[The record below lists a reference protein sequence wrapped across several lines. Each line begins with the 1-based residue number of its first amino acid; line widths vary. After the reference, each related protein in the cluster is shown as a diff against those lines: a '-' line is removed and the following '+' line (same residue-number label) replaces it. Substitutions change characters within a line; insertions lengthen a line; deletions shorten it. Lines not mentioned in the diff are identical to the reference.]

1 MSMIRTLVLILAVVV
16 AVSGSIYAVQAS
28 MTYLDKRSTE
38 ARTQDNWKT
47 FTKKPDVTLGNG
59 KRY

>member
-1 MSMIRTLVLILAVVV
+1 MIRSLVLILAV

-28 MTYLDKRSTE
+28 MTSLDKRSAETQ
-38 ARTQDNWKT
+38 TQDDWKT

>member
-16 AVSGSIYAVQAS
+16 AVSGSIYAVQA
-28 MTYLDKRSTE
+28 TYLDKRSTE